1 MAPKARKDSPH
12 QSPAP
17 DVRPPPKRKESPK
30 QKESTTDM
38 DNLENAHP
46 TGQAGVTAVRATVAG
61 SSAKGSQDG
70 DIAALAGMTAEVSQ
84 QAGMTAVT
92 ATARPTRPTTQDIA
106 STKARSVHAY
116 MREVL
121 PYTQER
127 LLAALR
133 SKGLCKSGTLAD
145 QEPLEISEDISRKMN
160 NFRERWNMT
169 NCLHALSTTQLYEA
183 SGNVFWLD
191 PSETKFGCHTIPE
204 PEITWA
210 QLDEGAALWT
220 DAAFVSSSENE
231 QYRRYISHSS
241 AWQ

>member
-106 STKARSVHAY
+106 STKARSVHRGVAIY
-116 MREVL
+116 PGTAFGSPPLQRALQEWNVGRSGATRNLGGHFEKDEQL
-121 PYTQER
+121 PRAVEHDK
-127 LLAALR
+127 LLACIVNDAALR
-133 SKGLCKSGTLAD
+133 GLG
-145 QEPLEISEDISRKMN
+145 
-160 NFRERWNMT
+160 
-169 NCLHALSTTQLYEA
+169 
-183 SGNVFWLD
+183 
-191 PSETKFGCHTIPE
+191 
-204 PEITWA
+204 
-210 QLDEGAALWT
+210 
-220 DAAFVSSSENE
+220 
-231 QYRRYISHSS
+231 
-241 AWQ
+241 